1 MIDLLVEN
9 REKLLFEPWVG
20 KHYKSDSLFGIPIL
34 IVGESNYT
42 DDQEREQPHNTFTH
56 RLIEDAIA
64 GCQRH
69 RFFKYIRRTFIDDI
83 SPEAFWHSVAYQE
96 YIQDWLSCPGVSPN
110 EEMWKKAKPL
120 FQDVVNE
127 LKPQCILFVS
137 KGVYD
142 RASKNFS
149 DATSLTICD
158 DVALRIYKPSHS
170 TVQIHQALASWIY
183 HPSSRR
189 GGFRRPRPVVKAL
202 VEAAGGR
209 LSQT

>member
-1 MIDLLVEN
+1 MTK
-9 REKLLFEPWVG
+9 EKLLFEPWIG
-20 KHYKSDSLFGIPIL
+20 SQYGSDSLFGISIL
-34 IVGESNYT
+34 VVGESNYT
-42 DDQEREQPHNTFTH
+42 DNQDRELPHNTFTH
-56 RLIEDAIA
+56 RLIEDAID
-64 GCQRH
+64 GCQKH
-69 RFFKYIRRTFIDDI
+69 RFFKYIRRTFMDDV
-83 SPEAFWHSVAYQE
+83 SPKAFWHSVAYQE
-96 YIQDWLSCPGVSPN
+96 YIQDWLPCPGVSPD
-110 EEMWKKAKPL
+110 EEMWQKAKPL

-158 DVALRIYKPSHS
+158 DVALRIYKPSHP
-170 TVQIHQALASWIY
+170 TVQIHQSLASWIY

-209 LSQT
+209 LSKT